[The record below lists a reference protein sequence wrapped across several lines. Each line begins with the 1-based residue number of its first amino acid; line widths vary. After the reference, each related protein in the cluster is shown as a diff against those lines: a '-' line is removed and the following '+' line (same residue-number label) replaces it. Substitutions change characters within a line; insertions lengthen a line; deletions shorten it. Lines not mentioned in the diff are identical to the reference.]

1 MADVAEPLGETT
13 STAVTADT
21 AATPSPSSVE
31 TSTPTPVT
39 AGDTAVATDARSVFR
54 EMQAAKS
61 DGTPPDTPPDPS
73 LAQAATQPDGS
84 SEAPGSL
91 PNRGPIPFD
100 RHQAVLTR
108 TRNEVSEKAR
118 RETLA
123 EFGIAEGV
131 TPKVVAHGVNLA
143 RMLSENPQLFLQIVQ
158 SQLGVDAAP
167 AAAAAPKPAE
177 DPEPEP
183 DIPLTDGRAT
193 FSADQLRAWHQWH
206 ERKLAAQMD
215 AKYGPIRDAHEQQ
228 TLSVARQRE
237 AQSLVS
243 AAAKWP
249 LFDKLRPHVKALIAA
264 QQGPLT
270 PTSLH
275 TAYITAYAQHGEK
288 MRRDEWEAERS
299 GQLTRKASA
308 STVQPGAPRPS
319 TPRPDSE
326 LTTREIIRQ
335 EARRL
340 AAG

>member
-1 MADVAEPLGETT
+1 MEETLASVDAPSTDAAQAAPPSPAPEPTAP
-13 STAVTADT
+13 STA
-21 AATPSPSSVE
+21 S
-31 TSTPTPVT
+31 
-39 AGDTAVATDARSVFR
+39 AGETAVATDARSVFR

-61 DGTPPDTPPDPS
+61 DGTPPDAPPDPS
-73 LAQAATQPDGS
+73 LAQAATQPDGT

-123 EFGIAEGV
+123 EFGIAEGLSPDEVRTGV
-131 TPKVVAHGVNLA
+131 TMFQSLKRGGVGFLDYLRNQID
-143 RMLSENPQLFLQIVQ
+143 PQ
-158 SQLGVDAAP
+158 
-167 AAAAAPKPAE
+167 AAAAPSPQKPAE

-183 DIPLTDGRAT
+183 DIPLTDGRST
-193 FSADQLRAWHQWH
+193 FSADQLRTWHQWH
-206 ERKLAAQMD
+206 ERKLQAQMD
-215 AKYGPIRDAHEQQ
+215 EKYGPIRDAHERQ
-228 TLSVARQRE
+228 TLTAARQRE
-237 AQSLVS
+237 AQTLVS

-249 LFDKLRPHVKALIAA
+249 MFDKLRPHVKAIIAA
-264 QQGPLT
+264 QSGPLT
-270 PTSLH
+270 QTSLH
-275 TAYITAYAQHGEK
+275 DAYITAYRDHGQK
-288 MRRDEWEAERS
+288 MLREEWDAERS

>member
-1 MADVAEPLGETT
+1 MEDAPL
-13 STAVTADT
+13 TADT
-21 AATPSPSSVE
+21 PSTDTAQAAPPSPASTDSTPSTSV
-31 TSTPTPVT
+31 S
-39 AGDTAVATDARSVFR
+39 AGDTAGATDARSVFR
-54 EMQAAKS
+54 ELSAKS
-61 DGTPPDTPPDPS
+61 EGTPPDTPPDPS
-73 LAQAATQPDGS
+73 PAQAAIQPDGS
-84 SEAPGSL
+84 PEAPGSL

-123 EFGIAEGV
+123 QYGIAEGLSPEEVRTGV
-131 TPKVVAHGVNLA
+131 TMLQSLKRGGVGFLDYLRNQID
-143 RMLSENPQLFLQIVQ
+143 PQ
-158 SQLGVDAAP
+158 
-167 AAAAAPKPAE
+167 AAAAAASQQKPAE

-206 ERKLAAQMD
+206 ERKLQAQMD

-228 TLSVARQRE
+228 TLTVARQRE

-249 LFDKLRPHVKALIAA
+249 MFDKLRPHVKALIAA

-270 PTSLH
+270 QTSLH
-275 TAYITAYAQHGEK
+275 DAYITAYRDHGQK
-288 MRRDEWEAERS
+288 MLREEWEAERS
-299 GQLTRKASA
+299 GQLTRKATA

-326 LTTREIIRQ
+326 LTTRDIIRQ
-335 EARRL
+335 EHRRL